1 MFTSVSF
8 IAILRHCNQA
18 AHVLAAFAKE
28 KVGVSVWFD
37 ECPPFLFSILYLM
50 KLYLSFL
57 IKKKK
62 TSIPTTVNSPP
73 LRWVGHVASLLAKII
88 PEYMLGTRITFCG
101 K

>member
-1 MFTSVSF
+1 MKFAYIFFFVINDTLVYKMFTSVSF

-62 TSIPTTVNSPP
+62 KKLLYRPQSTV
-73 LRWVGHVASLLAKII
+73 HH
-88 PEYMLGTRITFCG
+88 LGGLVT
-101 K
+101 

>member
-62 TSIPTTVNSPP
+62 KLLYRPQSTV
-73 LRWVGHVASLLAKII
+73 HH
-88 PEYMLGTRITFCG
+88 LGGLVT
-101 K
+101 